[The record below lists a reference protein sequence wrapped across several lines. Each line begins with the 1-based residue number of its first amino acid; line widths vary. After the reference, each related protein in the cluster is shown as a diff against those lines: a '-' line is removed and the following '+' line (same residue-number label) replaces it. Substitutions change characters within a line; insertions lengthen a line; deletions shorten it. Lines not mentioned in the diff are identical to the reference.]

1 MPATATPAA
10 ILEEVFGFPSFQGDQ
25 AEIVQHVV
33 AGGDAVVLMPT
44 GGGKSVCYQVPAIA
58 RHRAGHGVTVVVS
71 PLIALMHDQVQA
83 LELNGVHAAYLNS
96 SLSGPEAAAV
106 ERDLA
111 EARSCCSTPPPSGS
125 SPRASWRRW
134 TRCMRAVS

>member
-1 MPATATPAA
+1 MSATATPAA
-10 ILEEVFGFPSFQGDQ
+10 ILEEVFGFPSFQGD
-25 AEIVQHVV
+25 AGGDRASTSI

-58 RHRAGHGVTVVVS
+58 RHRAGHGVAVVVS

-83 LELNGVHAAYLNS
+83 LEEHGVHAAFLNS

-106 ERDLA
+106 ERELA
-111 EARSCCSTPPPSGS
+111 EARGCAAVR
-125 SPRASWRRW
+125 RA
-134 TRCMRAVS
+134 RAGR